1 MSFLNAILLWGTLA
15 FSVPVIIHLF
25 HKSRFEVVRWGA
37 MHLLETVIRTNQRK
51 LKIEQWLLLL
61 LRAAIPVI
69 LALLMARPVWRG
81 AQALLGEAPTSTVVL
96 LDNSYSMQA
105 GKAGVSTFGLARDEA
120 AKLLNGLRRGSEAQV
135 ILMGEGGAP
144 LLDQPTSDLQRA
156 AMLVGQL
163 NANHGAATVP
173 AALQFSGGMFERMHA
188 AIRQV
193 VVLTDFQRTSFE
205 ATERKELSDMIARLK
220 ALPVAPSITF
230 FDVGQDVKDNVAVE
244 SLDFSKLMIGVGQK
258 MQIRGNIRNFGETP
272 YPDLRVFLKVDGKE
286 KSVSQIS
293 LGARQSAQVLFS
305 HAFETAGSHV
315 VEVYAEADALKA
327 DNSLLASVTVRD
339 KLPVLLVDG
348 DPSNEPLKG
357 ETAFAEIALRPFG
370 SARTQ
375 ITDLI
380 TTQTIKPES
389 LNAKALSTSATVLLA
404 NVKKLAD
411 NQVRELEDFVRNGGG
426 LLIFPGDK
434 IDTAWYERVL
444 YKDGKGLLPL
454 AFGTMKGNP
463 ESPTGSTSVVVE
475 RFQNPALEIFND
487 PRNGTMGDAAIK
499 VWFSMKDAMPS
510 AAGGPAILAR
520 QESGDPFLVEKGVG
534 EGKVIVASTAVDAD
548 WSNLPLRASYLPMLQ
563 RLSVYLA
570 STVYPPRN
578 LEVGRSIAAFLPP
591 AHAGKKAIVTAPDG
605 TKAEVAVVKK
615 GTRGV
620 VEWGQ
625 TQQPGLYTVLPPD
638 AQPPL
643 HYVVNASRKESDLER
658 LTPEE
663 ITEFGKANG
672 VSIVRSEAEYKQTE
686 HERRYG
692 REVWKTLLWALL
704 ALALGELFL
713 QQKFAGVRRG
723 V

>member
-1 MSFLNAILLWGTLA
+1 MNFLNAVLLWGTIA
-15 FSVPVIIHLF
+15 ASVPVIIHLF
-25 HKSRFEVVRWGA
+25 HKSRFEVVKWGA
-37 MHLLETVIRTNQRK
+37 MHLLESVLRTNQRK
-51 LKIEQWLLLL
+51 VRIEQWLLLL
-61 LRAAIPVI
+61 LRAAIPAV
-69 LALLMARPVWRG
+69 LALAMARPIWRG

-105 GKAGVSTFGLARDEA
+105 SKAGVTTFGLARDEA
-120 AKLLNGLRRGSEAQV
+120 GKILAGLRRGSEAQV

-144 LLDQPTSDLQRA
+144 LLDQPTSDVQRA
-156 AMLVGQL
+156 GLLVGQL
-163 NANHGAATVP
+163 EANYGAATVP

-193 VVLTDFQRTSFE
+193 VVITDFQRASFE
-205 ATERKELSDMIARLK
+205 NEERKTLGDMIQRLK
-220 ALPVAPSITF
+220 SLPVPPQITF

-258 MQIRGNIRNFGETP
+258 MQLRGNIRNFGDTP

-286 KSVSQIS
+286 KSVSQVN
-293 LGARQSAQVLFS
+293 LGPRQSAQVLFTN
-305 HAFETAGSHV
+305 AFEQPGSHV

-327 DNSLLASVTVRD
+327 DNSALASVTVRE

-357 ETAFAEIALRPFG
+357 ETSYAEIALRPFS

-380 TTQTIKPES
+380 TTQTIRPEA
-389 LNAKALSTSATVLLA
+389 LNAKALAASATVLLA

-411 NQVRELEDFVRNGGG
+411 NQVRELEDYVRNGGG

-444 YKDGKGLLPL
+444 YKDGKGVLPL
-454 AFGTMKGNP
+454 AFGGMKGGAQQGA
-463 ESPTGSTSVVVE
+463 GSTKIVGE

-487 PRNGTMGDAAIK
+487 PRNGTLNEPAIR
-499 VWFSMKDAMPS
+499 VWYSMKDAISS

-520 QESGDPFLVEKGVG
+520 LESGDPFLVEKAFG

-548 WSNLPLRASYLPMLQ
+548 WSDLPTRSSYLPLLQ

-578 LEVGRSIAAFLPP
+578 LDVGRSIAAFLP
-591 AHAGKKAIVTAPDG
+591 ADQAGKKATVTAPDG
-605 TKAEVAVVKK
+605 TKAEVAIEK
-615 GTRGV
+615 RGARAV
-620 VEWGQ
+620 VEWSH
-625 TQQPGLYTVLPPD
+625 TQQPGLYTILPPD
-638 AQPPL
+638 AQPL
-643 HYVVNASRKESDLER
+643 HYVVNASRRESDLER

-663 ITEFGKANG
+663 VTEFGKTNG
-672 VSIVRSEAEYKQTE
+672 VAIVRSEAEYKAAE

-692 REVWKTLLWALL
+692 REVWKTLLWILL
-704 ALALGELFL
+704 LLALGELVL

-723 V
+723 A